1 MKRKKRNEISDDGY
15 FVTDLFPPGSSG
27 AEIVG
32 EVDNRIL
39 VRPEVHLASTI
50 CFIVAALVFIAAVGV
65 MCGFLCGA
73 FAPENYFLSPC
84 GAGWIGSG
92 ITAVGFFIVFKK
104 ALPIWCIKVYQ
115 RYATDDVRKRCLFTP
130 SCSEYM
136 ILSIEKYGA
145 VRGIIKGIKRLR
157 RCHAPN
163 GGEDY
168 P

>member
-1 MKRKKRNEISDDGY
+1 MVLTYATPVFYPETILPERFRGTLTFNPMYHFIRFFRTLVMDGVSPEPREYLQCAAIS
-15 FVTDLFPPGSSG
+15 V
-27 AEIVG
+27 VM
-32 EVDNRIL
+32 
-39 VRPEVHLASTI
+39 LA
-50 CFIVAALVFIAAVGV
+50 
-65 MCGFLCGA
+65 
-73 FAPENYFLSPC
+73 
-84 GAGWIGSG
+84 AGL
-92 ITAVGFFIVFKK
+92 IVFKK

-115 RYATDDVRKRCLFTP
+115 RYAADDVRKRCLFTP